1 MIVSMGTPQFILNLR
16 KKIGHDELWLPG
28 VTGVILRSGDGGG
41 GEGTAQEVLLVQR
54 SDNHHWT
61 PVTGICEPSEQPDTA
76 IMREALEETGL
87 QIQVD
92 RLLWVQA
99 IDALTYING
108 DIASYMDTAFA
119 CSVVPGTSSIPHVA
133 DEESVAVG
141 WFHVD
146 ELPAMKPR
154 FEHLIT
160 IASTGTSRSPAGWGP
175 AST

>member
-1 MIVSMGTPQFILNLR
+1 MR
-16 KKIGHDELWLPG
+16 
-28 VTGVILRSGDGGG
+28 
-41 GEGTAQEVLLVQR
+41 
-54 SDNHHWT
+54 
-61 PVTGICEPSEQPDTA
+61 
-76 IMREALEETGL
+76 REAGEEPGL

-108 DIASYMDTAFA
+108 DVASYMDTAFA

-133 DEESVAVG
+133 DDESVAVG

>member
-99 IDALTYING
+99 LPVIWT
-108 DIASYMDTAFA
+108 
-119 CSVVPGTSSIPHVA
+119 PH
-133 DEESVAVG
+133 
-141 WFHVD
+141 
-146 ELPAMKPR
+146 LPVR
-154 FEHLIT
+154 
-160 IASTGTSRSPAGWGP
+160 
-175 AST
+175 

>member
-99 IDALTYING
+99 IDAVDLYQWGRCQLYGHRICLFG
-108 DIASYMDTAFA
+108 SPRHIVY
-119 CSVVPGTSSIPHVA
+119 SSCCRRG
-133 DEESVAVG
+133 E
-141 WFHVD
+141 
-146 ELPAMKPR
+146 R
-154 FEHLIT
+154 R
-160 IASTGTSRSPAGWGP
+160 SRLVSC
-175 AST
+175 

>member
-108 DIASYMDTAFA
+108 DVASGHRICLFGSPRHIVY
-119 CSVVPGTSSIPHVA
+119 SSCCRRG
-133 DEESVAVG
+133 E
-141 WFHVD
+141 
-146 ELPAMKPR
+146 R
-154 FEHLIT
+154 
-160 IASTGTSRSPAGWGP
+160 RSWLV
-175 AST
+175 SC